1 MLVAKIIDDRIEVIG
16 EHKKLFPNVSFPKN
30 GPDDDWLNQH
40 SVKIVSI
47 YKEYD
52 KATQKLETVEEPYI
66 EGDFV
71 YAVKVVNL
79 TSQEKSDIANTQNLM
94 MSTEKRNTRNSL
106 LLDTDWT
113 QMTDSPLTSE
123 KKTEWANYRQA
134 LRDLPANSEWP
145 NVEMPNT
152 SVYIT

>member
-1 MLVAKIIDDRIEVIG
+1 MLVAKIIDNRVEVIG

-30 GPDDDWLNQH
+30 GPDDDWLNQN
-40 SVKIVSI
+40 SVKKVSI
-47 YKEYD
+47 FKEHD
-52 KATQKLETVEEPYI
+52 RTTQKLETVDDPYI

-71 YAVKVVNL
+71 YTIQVVDL
-79 TSQEKSDIANTQNLM
+79 TSQEQSDYANTQN
-94 MSTEKRNTRNSL
+94 SITSSQKREQRNKL
-106 LLDTDWT
+106 LSDTDWT
-113 QMTDSPLTSE
+113 QITDSPLTSE

-134 LRDLPANSEWP
+134 LRDLPTNNDWP